1 MGMED
6 RGVQEL
12 NTSGVEGALVGG
24 DRRTPGSSVTSVEEQ
39 GGVDS

>member
-12 NTSGVEGALVGG
+12 DTSGVEGALVGG
-24 DRRTPGSSVTSVEEQ
+24 DRRTAGSSVTRAEEQ
-39 GGVDS
+39 GVVNS

>member
-24 DRRTPGSSVTSVEEQ
+24 DRTPGSSVTIAEEQ

>member
-12 NTSGVEGALVGG
+12 NTSGVEGALVGD
-24 DRRTPGSSVTSVEEQ
+24 DRRAPGSSVTRAEEQ